1 MNTASKVMYIV
12 GLVTNIIY
20 IIWISIWTLIAF
32 IGSILGDL
40 LGGGSDGS
48 STIIGIIIA
57 LVGCVLLILFVVQ
70 LIVCAINYKAIRKN
84 ITKSGPRVCLIIF
97 GIIPFNIFYLLCG
110 IFSKPSIEEPKEEII
125 NSSVYSN

>member
-12 GLVTNIIY
+12 GLVTNIIS
-20 IIWISIWTLIAF
+20 IIWISIWTLICV
-32 IGSILGDL
+32 IGSIFSDL